1 MQKRRLLPSIDY
13 VDVPLAD
20 QFPVSF
26 FHHVQH
32 HQDARHLHYHSSFE
46 IGLCLEGS
54 GLFFV
59 DHHTYTFN
67 AGDLSFIFPNQPHI
81 AQSPDEVPSQWY
93 FITADLTQLY
103 KEDFDLIYKIIGH
116 TATLPPLIPQTL
128 DSTIGVLYN
137 MIIEELKSKDYG
149 YQKVV
154 SDLLHYLLIKIMRSL
169 TSTDH
174 PTVRNLPAFSIRE
187 FTAISPALNYMTS
200 NYGETLSVDA
210 LAELCH
216 LSVSHFRTLFKKAT
230 HQSPLQYLSQ
240 VRMKMAASL
249 LMSTSLTVLT
259 ISQTVGYTTLSSF
272 NRTFKDHHNQTPTD
286 YRKHLIKSL

>member
-67 AGDLSFIFPNQPHI
+67 TGDLSFIFPNQPHI

-93 FITADLTQLY
+93 FITANLSQLN
-103 KEDFDLIYKIIGH
+103 KDNFDLIHDLMVQRTK
-116 TATLPPLIPQTL
+116 LSPLISQTL
-128 DSTIGVLYN
+128 DPNLAVLYK
-137 MIIEELKSKDYG
+137 MIIKELKSKDYG

-169 TSTDH
+169 TSTDY
-174 PTVRNLPAFSIRE
+174 PSVRNLPAFSIKE
-187 FTAISPALNYMTS
+187 FTVISPALNHMSS
-200 NYGETLSVDA
+200 NYGEALSIDA
-210 LAELCH
+210 LASLCH
-216 LSVSHFRTLFKKAT
+216 LSVSHFRTLFKKTT
-230 HQSPLQYLSQ
+230 HQSPLQYLTQ
-240 VRMKMAASL
+240 IRMKMAASL

-286 YRKHLIKSL
+286 YRKTISDSM